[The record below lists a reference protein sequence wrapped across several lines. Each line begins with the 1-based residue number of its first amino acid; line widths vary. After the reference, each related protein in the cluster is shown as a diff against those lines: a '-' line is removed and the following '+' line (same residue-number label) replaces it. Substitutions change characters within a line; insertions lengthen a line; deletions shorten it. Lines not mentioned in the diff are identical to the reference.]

1 MLPRAGH
8 YSLANGSSACQYID
22 YSNLALAMSGG
33 KDRPSGIGAALELI
47 ATLSAATHKKRSAFA
62 ADLSYTCVPE
72 RLCASH
78 SHVLVPHGAESS
90 RVEQILRVDNN
101 GALEQPLDLL
111 EIKRA
116 ELRPAGAHNQRV

>member
-22 YSNLALAMSGG
+22 YSNLAPAMSGG
-33 KDRPSGIGAALELI
+33 KDRPSGIGAALELHSH
-47 ATLSAATHKKRSAFA
+47 AFRRRAQKKIRLA

-101 GALEQPLDLL
+101 GALEQPLDLF

>member
-22 YSNLALAMSGG
+22 YSNLARAMSGG

-47 ATLSAATHKKRSAFA
+47 ATLSAAAHKKRSAFRRISVTHA
-62 ADLSYTCVPE
+62 FQ

-101 GALEQPLDLL
+101 GALEQPFDLF
-111 EIKRA
+111 EIKRT
-116 ELRPAGAHNQRV
+116 ELRPAGAHNQRI